1 MPSPLPEGEPGEI
14 IDLENLGTH
23 EDISAYRILYHS
35 RNRKGEN
42 IAVSGFVLVPVGE
55 APEGGWPVIGYA
67 HGAVGMADECAPS
80 NFIDTELKGPTTT
93 TSRNLIRLA
102 RLGYVVAATDY
113 EGLGTPGLHAFN
125 VGQSA
130 ANTVMDSVRAVHN
143 IAELEVSN
151 SWAAVGFSQG
161 GHAVLH
167 TGQYWLDYAPEL
179 DLVGVVTIAPGSQF
193 TLLYDALL
201 NSPYRGYIFM
211 TTAAY
216 GEAYDE
222 ADVSEVLTPLGI
234 SLLEELDNG
243 CLNRIFSI
251 MNSYDVDEISAVEN
265 PLAMSPWAEITREND
280 VNQRAVPVPLFIVH
294 GDADEQIPEA
304 SSLLLLSQ
312 LCAYADQGPTIRVV
326 YEGASHVRA
335 IDDSADD
342 VIQWLHSR
350 FAGEAARNDC
360 G

>member
-1 MPSPLPEGEPGEI
+1 
-14 IDLENLGTH
+14 
-23 EDISAYRILYHS
+23 
-35 RNRKGEN
+35 
-42 IAVSGFVLVPVGE
+42 
-55 APEGGWPVIGYA
+55 
-67 HGAVGMADECAPS
+67 
-80 NFIDTELKGPTTT
+80 
-93 TSRNLIRLA
+93 
-102 RLGYVVAATDY
+102 
-113 EGLGTPGLHAFN
+113 
-125 VGQSA
+125 
-130 ANTVMDSVRAVHN
+130 
-143 IAELEVSN
+143 
-151 SWAAVGFSQG
+151 
-161 GHAVLH
+161 
-167 TGQYWLDYAPEL
+167 
-179 DLVGVVTIAPGSQF
+179 
-193 TLLYDALL
+193 
-201 NSPYRGYIFM
+201 M